1 MVSKKEQGFT
11 LVELVTVI
19 IVLGVLAAGVSS
31 FLKFGSQIFV
41 EANSRDQLIS
51 SARFAVERLNREIRS
66 ALPNSIREQNS
77 ADGSIKCVE
86 FMPFVASASYLDIPV
101 APEPNSNQIS
111 VVAFDD
117 SNFSVNLSAVVYA
130 TSPSDVYSGTSTHI
144 IELANSPINKVGNV
158 WGITLASSTRFASES
173 PTKRVYFVGHAT
185 SFCIDASGEMRR
197 FSGYNTDASGI
208 PSPYSNGVLMA
219 ENILFED
226 ENNIDI
232 DFFTVSQATLQ
243 RNGQVNIFL
252 PFGRHG
258 EIISFNNEVQ
268 VPNVP

>member
-1 MVSKKEQGFT
+1 MIGSNEKGFT

-66 ALPNSIREQNS
+66 AVPNSIRTQNS
-77 ADGSIKCVE
+77 ADESIKCIE

-117 SNFSVNLSAVVYA
+117 SDFGTDLSAVVYA
-130 TSPSDVYSGTSTHI
+130 TSPNDVYSGASNHI
-144 IELANSPINKVGNV
+144 VELANTAINKAGNV
-158 WGITLASSTRFASES
+158 WGITLSSSTRFASDS
-173 PTKRVYFVGHAT
+173 PTSRVYFIEQAT

-197 FSGYNTDASGI
+197 FSGYTTDASGI
-208 PSPYSNGVLMA
+208 PTPYANGVLMA
-219 ENILFED
+219 ENILFQD
-226 ENNIDI
+226 ENSDDI

-243 RNGQVNIFL
+243 RNGQVIVFL
-252 PFGRHG
+252 QFGSNEER
-258 EIISFNNEVQ
+258 ISFNNEVQ